1 MSLQLLPGLV
11 SGSRRL
17 STIGSGGWLLNIIVL
32 RSSFLAGPSTDR
44 DVVGA
49 LRPQTNFLMLLS
61 LGLEILIHG
70 SERRGRRAKDWRSS
84 LHIVEHY
91 WFWMAWSR
99 SKIRLV
105 RKKDGFVSRRSK
117 RFCANSLPSIRDFA

>member
-1 MSLQLLPGLV
+1 YFSMRCHVLHRVSQEEKAFSGLTLSSTGHPGKERALITHQARKMSLQLLPGLV

-61 LGLEILIHG
+61 LGLEILIH
-70 SERRGRRAKDWRSS
+70 
-84 LHIVEHY
+84 
-91 WFWMAWSR
+91 
-99 SKIRLV
+99 
-105 RKKDGFVSRRSK
+105 
-117 RFCANSLPSIRDFA
+117 